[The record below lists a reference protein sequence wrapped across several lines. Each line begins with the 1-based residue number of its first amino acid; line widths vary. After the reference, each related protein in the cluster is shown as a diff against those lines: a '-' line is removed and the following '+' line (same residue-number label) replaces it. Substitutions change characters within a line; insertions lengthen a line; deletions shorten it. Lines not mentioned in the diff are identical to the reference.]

1 MAVRQRWINRAR
13 RLTSPRFLS
22 ARWKEAGGEAT
33 PISITLQPSKPIV
46 VIGAGLAGLT
56 AALHLAERG
65 LPVLL
70 LEADSERVGGRLS
83 GGTAVK
89 VEHQGRGWS
98 FPGEHGIHGVWGQ
111 YHNLRDVLARQH
123 IDPGFVP
130 ARKEAWI
137 LRQLSGK
144 VQWAEGGSALRSSW
158 IPAPFHYLALF
169 ARPRFLQMLTLRD
182 LASMFRLLASLL
194 LAVAFDP
201 AVEGIT
207 LEGLTL
213 ADFFKGW
220 SPTLQALFVG
230 LARNFTSAR
239 PDQVPQA
246 GFIAFLRFYTLLRR
260 DAWAFS
266 YLDRDSD
273 CALIAPL
280 RRRVEHF
287 GGTFRL
293 DTRVTR
299 LCRTGGGWRV
309 EWEGGGEDADQV
321 VLALDAPGARAL
333 LLNSPA
339 TAEAAQRMVWPLAV
353 PSAAMR
359 FWFSHAPRG
368 ALARAEAGIFTGDFI
383 LDNYFWLHRFQK
395 RFQEWHT
402 VTGGSA
408 IECHVYGP
416 PEALAEPDAVLLAR
430 GVLDLQRVWPD
441 LRGTLV
447 GQSIRRNPATHSLF
461 SVGANDRHLGVET
474 PWPDLTACGDWVR
487 YPHGALYMERATVTG
502 MAAANV
508 ILRKVGLE
516 EWPIRPIDRPEMLAR
531 AIERMLHWVR
541 ARARAYNRRRK

>member
-1 MAVRQRWINRAR
+1 MQ
-13 RLTSPRFLS
+13 S
-22 ARWKEAGGEAT
+22 
-33 PISITLQPSKPIV
+33 SKRII

-70 LEADSERVGGRLS
+70 LEADTNHAGGRLS
-83 GGTAVK
+83 GGSAVN
-89 VEHQGRGWS
+89 VEQQGRRWS
-98 FPGEHGIHGVWGQ
+98 FPGEHGIHGIWGQ
-111 YHNLRDVLARQH
+111 YHNLRDMLTRQQ

-137 LRQLSGK
+137 LRQPSGK
-144 VQWAEGGSALRSSW
+144 VRWAEGGSALRSSW

-169 ARPRFLQMLTLRD
+169 IRPRFLQMLTLRD

-201 AVEGIT
+201 AVEGVT

-220 SPTLQALFVG
+220 SPTLQALFIG

-273 CALIAPL
+273 SALIAPL
-280 RRRVEHF
+280 RQRVEQT
-287 GGTFRL
+287 GGTLRL
-293 DTRVTR
+293 GTCVTG
-299 LCRTGGGWRV
+299 LCRAGDGWRV
-309 EWEGGGEDADQV
+309 EWEGGSEETDQII
-321 VLALDAPGARAL
+321 LALDAPAARKL
-333 LLNSPA
+333 LLSSPD
-339 TAEAAQRMVWPLAV
+339 TSEIAERMVWPLAV
-353 PSAAMR
+353 PSAVMR
-359 FWFSHAPRG
+359 FWFSRAPRG
-368 ALARAEAGIFTGDFI
+368 ALARPEAGIFTGDFI

-395 RFQEWHT
+395 LFQDWHA

-408 IECHVYGP
+408 AECHIYGP

-441 LRGTLV
+441 LRGRLI

-461 SVGANDRHLGVET
+461 SVGTSDVHLGVET
-474 PWPDLTACGDWVR
+474 PWSGLLACGDWVR

-502 MAAANV
+502 IAAANA
-508 ILRKVGLE
+508 ILRGTALE
-516 EWPIRPIDRPEMLAR
+516 EWLIRPVDRPELLAR
-531 AIERMLHWVR
+531 SFERLLRWIR
-541 ARARAYNRRRK
+541 ARARAYNRRRN

>member
-1 MAVRQRWINRAR
+1 MQ
-13 RLTSPRFLS
+13 SS
-22 ARWKEAGGEAT
+22 K
-33 PISITLQPSKPIV
+33 SII

-56 AALHLAERG
+56 AALHLSERG
-65 LPVLL
+65 LPVLV
-70 LEADSERVGGRLS
+70 LETDPNYAGGRLS
-83 GGTAVK
+83 GGAAVSI
-89 VEHQGRGWS
+89 EHKGRRWS
-98 FPGEHGIHGVWGQ
+98 FPGEHGIHAVWGQ
-111 YHNLRDVLARQH
+111 YHNLRDLLTRQR
-123 IDPGFVP
+123 IDAGFVP

-137 LRQLSGK
+137 LRQPSSK

-169 ARPRFLQMLTLRD
+169 IRPRFLQMLTLRD

-273 CALIAPL
+273 SALVTPL
-280 RRRVEHF
+280 CQRMEAL
-287 GGTFRL
+287 GGTLRL
-293 DTRVTR
+293 GVRVTR
-299 LCRTGGGWRV
+299 LCKTADGWRV
-309 EWEGGGEDADQV
+309 EWEGGSEDADQII
-321 VLALDAPGARAL
+321 LAVDAPAAREL
-333 LLNSPA
+333 LLNSPT
-339 TAEAAQRMVWPLAV
+339 TAEIARQMVWPLAV
-353 PSAAMR
+353 PSAVMR
-359 FWFSHAPRG
+359 FWFSRAPRG
-368 ALARAEAGIFTGDFI
+368 ALSRPEAGIFTGDFI

-395 RFQEWHT
+395 VFKEWHAA
-402 VTGGSA
+402 TGGSA

-430 GVLDLQRVWPD
+430 GVLDLQRAWPD
-441 LRGTLV
+441 LRGTLI

-461 SVGANDRHLGVET
+461 SVGTSDQHLGVET
-474 PWPDLTACGDWVR
+474 PWPGLFACGDWIR
-487 YPHGALYMERATVTG
+487 FPHGSLYMERATVTG
-502 MAAANV
+502 IAAANA
-508 ILRKVGLE
+508 ILRNVGRE
-516 EWPIRPIDRPEMLAR
+516 AWPIRAVDRPELLAR
-531 AIERMLHWVR
+531 GFERILRWIR
-541 ARARAYNRRRK
+541 AWARAYNRRRR

>member
-1 MAVRQRWINRAR
+1 
-13 RLTSPRFLS
+13 
-22 ARWKEAGGEAT
+22 
-33 PISITLQPSKPIV
+33 V

-56 AALHLAERG
+56 AALHFAERG

-83 GGTAVK
+83 GGAAVN
-89 VEHQGRGWS
+89 VEHQGCGWS

-111 YHNLRDVLARQH
+111 YHNLRDMLARQH

-137 LRQLSGK
+137 LRHLSGK

-201 AVEGIT
+201 AVEGTT

-273 CALIAPL
+273 SALIAPL
-280 RRRVEHF
+280 RQRVEHF
-287 GGTFRL
+287 GGTLRL
-293 DTRVTR
+293 GMRITR
-299 LCRTGGGWRV
+299 LCRAEGGWRV
-309 EWEGGGEDADQV
+309 EWEDGGEDADQV
-321 VLALDAPGARAL
+321 VLALDAPGARDL

-339 TAEAAQRMVWPLAV
+339 TAEAARRMVWPLAV
-353 PSAAMR
+353 PAAVMR

-395 RFQEWHT
+395 RFEEWHA

-408 IECHVYGP
+408 VECHVYGP

-441 LRGTLV
+441 LRGALI

-461 SVGANDRHLGVET
+461 SVGTSDQHLGVET
-474 PWPDLTACGDWVR
+474 PWPGLLACGDWVR
-487 YPHGALYMERATVTG
+487 YPHGSLYMERATVTG
-502 MAAANV
+502 IAAANV
-508 ILRKVGLE
+508 ILRNAGLE
-516 EWPIRPIDRPEMLAR
+516 EWPIRPIDEPELLAR
-531 AIERMLHWVR
+531 GLERVLHWIR
-541 ARARAYNRRRK
+541 ARARAYNRRRR